1 MTSYFSVQIEDL
13 FKYWDGSTYWNAFAV
28 IASVSFVSLFFFSR
42 LLMFFSDVLDEW
54 AERIAAG
61 IRRVAAKV
69 GFKVADEEETFD

>member
-1 MTSYFSVQIEDL
+1 
-13 FKYWDGSTYWNAFAV
+13 
-28 IASVSFVSLFFFSR
+28 
-42 LLMFFSDVLDEW
+42 MFFSDVLDEW